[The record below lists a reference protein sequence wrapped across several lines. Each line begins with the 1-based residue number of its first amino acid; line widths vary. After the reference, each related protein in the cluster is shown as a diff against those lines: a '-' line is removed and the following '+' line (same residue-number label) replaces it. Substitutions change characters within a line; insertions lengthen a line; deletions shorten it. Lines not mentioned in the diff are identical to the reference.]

1 MPVSII
7 RIASARKL
15 DGYGAPC
22 FHCEKI
28 ILDNEYVARTKTN
41 GTKYYHC
48 FCALSVN
55 LVDNLGLRTAQTPF
69 KPDRSGRI
77 LSRGW
82 RKKIIFF
89 GSDNVSGP
97 KTQD

>member
-7 RIASARKL
+7 RIDSARKL
-15 DGYGAPC
+15 NGYGSPC
-22 FHCEKI
+22 YYCEKI
-28 ILDNEYVARTKTN
+28 ILDKEYVARTKTN

-48 FCALSVN
+48 FCAMSVN
-55 LVDNLGLRTAQTPF
+55 LIGNLGLRMAHTPF
-69 KPDRSGRI
+69 KPDRSNRI

-89 GSDNVSGP
+89 GTPAS
-97 KTQD
+97 